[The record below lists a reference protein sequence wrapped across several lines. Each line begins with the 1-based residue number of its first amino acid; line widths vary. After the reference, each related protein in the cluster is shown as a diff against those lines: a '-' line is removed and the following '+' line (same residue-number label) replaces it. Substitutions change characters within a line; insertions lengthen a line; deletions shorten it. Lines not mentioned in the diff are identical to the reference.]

1 MSWYFPHFKLMFP
14 AVTFCNQNR
23 VNCERLRSRLETGQ
37 DLDQDEIQKLS
48 WIEDNLCSSGNHSG
62 EPDGPT
68 LSPIQR
74 EFIFLQ
80 NYMGLNES
88 ARISIGH
95 DFPSFIKNCTFK
107 GKNCG
112 NMRSVWCKIRSYSEG
127 NYCCPQ
133 ILRGPLQS
141 PVWKL
146 FLLQL
151 QRDGEPGDRLVLH
164 QARLPG
170 GAERRPQHSAVG
182 LHEEPSPARQR
193 PEIRPEILI
202 ISHTGKTGKDDC
214 KVVNKLLWMLSK
226 YQGRK
231 SPRSYCTVGYRVDN
245 QCNVGLSYTG
255 LIPALRQPV
264 IFPIDVV

>member
-1 MSWYFPHFKLMFP
+1 MPGQVSWNLFFISSLTFSPQLFRE
-14 AVTFCNQNR
+14 AVQPR
-23 VNCERLRSRLETGQ
+23 
-37 DLDQDEIQKLS
+37 
-48 WIEDNLCSSGNHSG
+48 
-62 EPDGPT
+62 
-68 LSPIQR
+68 
-74 EFIFLQ
+74 
-80 NYMGLNES
+80 
-88 ARISIGH
+88 
-95 DFPSFIKNCTFK
+95 
-107 GKNCG
+107 
-112 NMRSVWCKIRSYSEG
+112 
-127 NYCCPQ
+127 
-133 ILRGPLQS
+133 
-141 PVWKL
+141 VWKL